1 MRNAIRHHL
10 KRLKGNGVCL
20 QALNKSMDQSFFDV
34 ENVLFYNVGQSS
46 FNHLN
51 IKSLQFE
58 RAYEYPF
65 TVNGHHFEHY
75 QSYKIVDQDEPI
87 SQYWTKKRTLA
98 TWENIP
104 IPKLSSETKPHTIWH
119 AMKTGPVY
127 ILDRTKSDF
136 YGLEVTIKAPIH
148 TQVHLVSIMK
158 PLLDGMI
165 SAFHQHDSSNIDEVV
180 VRLKKYINLPTQ
192 QIENLLLNSGNA
204 ILGLRNLI
212 QPYRNGVKWN
222 PEDDAFQFVKIN
234 LDTTQYH
241 SDKWIIGGEIFTIS
255 YIN

>member
-1 MRNAIRHHL
+1 
-10 KRLKGNGVCL
+10 V
-20 QALNKSMDQSFFDV
+20 
-34 ENVLFYNVGQSS
+34 VLAF
-46 FNHLN
+46 
-51 IKSLQFE
+51 
-58 RAYEYPF
+58 
-65 TVNGHHFEHY
+65 
-75 QSYKIVDQDEPI
+75 
-87 SQYWTKKRTLA
+87 TKKRTLA

-119 AMKTGPVY
+119 AMKTGLVN

-136 YGLEVTIKAPIH
+136 YGLEVTIKATIH
-148 TQVHLVSIMK
+148 TQVQLVSIMK

-165 SAFHQHDSSNIDEVV
+165 SAFHQHDSLDIDEVV

-222 PEDDAFQFVKIN
+222 PEDDAYQFVKIN
-234 LDTTQYH
+234 LDTQYH

-255 YIN
+255 YIK